1 MFFPKLRRR
10 AKWVFLALAIVFGGG
25 FLVFN
30 VGTGAG
36 SGIGDYLADLF
47 NRQPGTGG
55 PSVDAAQERLAENP
69 RDAQAQ
75 LDLARGFQSEGRT
88 DEAIAAYERYTTTRP
103 RDADALRTLASLY
116 GLKAAEAQRRF
127 EGASAE
133 AQEARLQQ
141 QFAPSTPFAQ
151 AISENRIAESLA
163 TQADARAQA
172 AQADAQRFAGLQT
185 AVYQRVTL
193 LVDDDPLLWLQFAQ
207 AAETAQQYDSAIA
220 AYEEFLELA
229 PDDPTAPQVQER
241 IELLRSFAGTAG
253 EQDE

>member
-55 PSVDAAQERLAENP
+55 PSVEDAQERLEENP

-75 LDLARGFQSEGRT
+75 LDLARAFQSEGRT
-88 DEAIAAYERYTTTRP
+88 DEAIAAYESYTTTRP

-116 GLKAAEAQRRF
+116 GQKAAVAQRRF
-127 EGASAE
+127 QSASGE

-141 QFAPSTPFAQ
+141 EFAPSTPFAQ

-163 TQADARAQA
+163 TEAEARAQA
-172 AQADAQRFAGLQT
+172 AQADAQRFASLQME
-185 AVYQRVTL
+185 VYQRVTL

-207 AAETAQQYDSAIA
+207 AAETAQQYDSAIR
-220 AYEEFLELA
+220 AYEQFLDLA
-229 PDDPTAPQVQER
+229 PDDPNAEPVRER
-241 IELLRSFAGTAG
+241 IGLLRSFAGTAG
-253 EQDE
+253 DQDE